1 MKKERRKE
9 EESIVPKVDRE
20 ICRRNF
26 DGLRCIHDEILLFER
41 SRTERQS
48 LSPSVFSFLSFFLN
62 ARDFWG
68 LSPPVPRH
76 RFLDLS
82 PSLHQTAQGYPV
94 LERRLQRGRL
104 HAERAVLVHR
114 RDSLLL
120 HAAFAL
126 RSES

>member
-68 LSPPVPRH
+68 LSPPRPASSLPRSLAELTSNCTRLSRSRTPTAARSSPCRTRRPRTSS
-76 RFLDLS
+76 RFS
-82 PSLHQTAQGYPV
+82 AAA
-94 LERRLQRGRL
+94 RG
-104 HAERAVLVHR
+104 
-114 RDSLLL
+114 
-120 HAAFAL
+120 F
-126 RSES
+126 RSAI